1 MKKVFLLLIIFKSLL
16 SYSQNDSTLIIDNVN
31 ARVSLP
37 FWLKAG
43 QSIDLSTNTKLVSII
58 EFTISNNNLIFSQA
72 ISLTAAQTVPANKVW
87 KIEGIGVTTQ
97 NSFIPSSNGLTS
109 SGSSSS
115 STSNLPTIFQSPK
128 KFETAGTYS
137 WTVPPSVTS
146 ICVEVWGGGGN
157 GGITGAQP
165 YGTGGGGGGGYGYQ
179 CFTVIPSTTYIV
191 NVANTGG
198 TSNVGALISA
208 TGGADGG
215 NGTNI
220 SGGLGGVGGTS
231 SASFNISG
239 ANGENGSAGYVS
251 GNGGTGGNGGN
262 GGIGSKPSTGN
273 YSSGL
278 IPGGGGGGFNLNC
291 SGCTQP
297 IGAIGKVI
305 IYW

>member
-43 QSIDLSTNTKLVSII
+43 QSIDLVTNTKLVSII

-115 STSNLPTIFQSPK
+115 STSNLPTIYQSPK
-128 KFETAGTYS
+128 KFETVGIYN
-137 WTVPPSVTS
+137 WKVPPGVTS
-146 ICVEVWGGGGN
+146 ICIEVWGGGA
-157 GGITGAQP
+157 GGSPSGS
-165 YGTGGGGGGGYGYQ
+165 GGGGGYGYQ
-179 CFTVIPSTTYIV
+179 CYTVVPLTNYIV
-191 NVANTGG
+191 T
-198 TSNVGALISA
+198 VGAGGYGVSGGSSSVGNLISA
-208 TGGADGG
+208 SG
-215 NGTNI
+215 GTNN
-220 SGGLGGVGGTS
+220 GGIGGSATS
-231 SASFNISG
+231 STGTIISI
-239 ANGENGSAGYVS
+239 NGD
-251 GNGGTGGNGGN
+251 NGGGYLSYGGNGGN
-262 GGIGSKPSTGN
+262 GGNGGASAYQYQSFVQG
-273 YSSGL
+273 YDGA
-278 IPGGGGGGFNLNC
+278 IPGGGGGYG
-291 SGCTQP
+291 SGLTN
-297 IGAIGKVI
+297 GARGQVY